1 MTKIAV
7 VFIVLL
13 LPCFVRAD
21 DSMLGQMLDA
31 QIASLEREYSEKM
44 SVLQQCEKET
54 KGFKIAGITTLTLT
68 GVGIYANQK
77 LSEKL
82 KKSSTGGRVSG
93 GGALYTDARPQTDK
107 DCDSISLLCELG
119 ELSGEEC
126 ASC

>member
-82 KKSSTGGRVSG
+82 KQSSTGGG
-93 GGALYTDARPQTDK
+93 GTENRFGGE
-107 DCDSISLLCELG
+107 CDHRRCLFATAECLG
-119 ELSGEEC
+119 R
-126 ASC
+126 